1 VNNLADW
8 LATECSCAW
17 LARRIGLRAVCEIMK
32 KYLLASNFDKTLSFT
47 DSGIALSELVSHQLP
62 VPGWEWPWWRTT
74 RHDVMVLPWVILIHL
89 TALVGLILFPLP
101 GWRVFV
107 GAVGFAWIGGI
118 GTTVCYHRALAHRAL
133 RLNAV
138 VRAILIFFAM
148 FNGSGSPIT
157 WAGSHRVHHAH
168 ADTSQDVSSPVH
180 GFWWAHLRW
189 LWQAESPSI
198 ARYCPDLN
206 HFAYRI
212 WRPMQPA
219 ILALSYF
226 GGLYFG
232 PAAFFWLGAI
242 RLVFSLHAQCF
253 VNSVCHS
260 EPNTPFGKDSSRNV
274 SWLAMMHFFQ
284 GENWHRNHHARPASA
299 RLGLT
304 WRQPDMGYVVVCILE
319 KMGLVSDVRRS
330 RNPAS

>member
-1 VNNLADW
+1 
-8 LATECSCAW
+8 
-17 LARRIGLRAVCEIMK
+17 
-32 KYLLASNFDKTLSFT
+32 
-47 DSGIALSELVSHQLP
+47 
-62 VPGWEWPWWRTT
+62 
-74 RHDVMVLPWVILIHL
+74 
-89 TALVGLILFPLP
+89 
-101 GWRVFV
+101 
-107 GAVGFAWIGGI
+107 
-118 GTTVCYHRALAHRAL
+118 
-133 RLNAV
+133 
-138 VRAILIFFAM
+138 
-148 FNGSGSPIT
+148 
-157 WAGSHRVHHAH
+157 
-168 ADTSQDVSSPVH
+168 
-180 GFWWAHLRW
+180 
-189 LWQAESPSI
+189 
-198 ARYCPDLN
+198 
-206 HFAYRI
+206 
-212 WRPMQPA
+212 MQPA